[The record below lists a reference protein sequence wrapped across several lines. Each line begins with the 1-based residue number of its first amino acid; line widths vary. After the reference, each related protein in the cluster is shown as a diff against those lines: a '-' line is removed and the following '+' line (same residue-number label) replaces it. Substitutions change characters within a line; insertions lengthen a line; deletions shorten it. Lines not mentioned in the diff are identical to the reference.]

1 MSDLLMY
8 TLYAPTWTARKLD
21 KKATKQVKETNGVK
35 DGVNAGNF
43 NKLILPDCAELT
55 AIQSFIGMTR
65 NEFYLRTA
73 AWGEQRGIR
82 VGKAEFHMDT
92 MAWFGDRKA
101 ALEPML
107 DALEAV
113 YPSKIAQAEYDMH
126 GLFDIADYPSWDVVR
141 SKFALDLFPQPLP
154 NVEDIRVMADIPE
167 DQRKAIEEDMHT
179 RTASAFAGAVTEAF
193 TTLLEPIAHMAKQL
207 KAYEGATHTRTKK
220 DGTITET
227 RGKLHESLHENVR
240 IMAAA
245 ARRLNLTNDANI
257 EALATAAEALV
268 EGVTKDDLKDNDL
281 FRAEKAKAAEKLA
294 ARISKFLP

>member
-8 TLYAPTWTARKLD
+8 TMYAPVWTARKLD

-43 NKLILPDCAELT
+43 NKLILPDCTELT
-55 AIQSFIGMTR
+55 AIQSFIGATR

-82 VGKAEFHMDT
+82 VGKAENHMDT

-101 ALEPML
+101 ALEPLL
-107 DALEAV
+107 DALETV
-113 YPSKIAQAEYDMH
+113 YPAKIAQAEYDMH

-141 SKFALDLFPQPLP
+141 GKFALDLFPQPLP
-154 NVEDIRVMADIPE
+154 NASDIRIMADIPE
-167 DQRKAIEEDMHT
+167 AQREAIEADMAA
-179 RTASAFAGAVTEAF
+179 RTSKAFASAVAEAF
-193 TTLLEPIAHMAKQL
+193 ETLLAPIAHMAKQL
-207 KAYEGATHTRTKK
+207 KAYTAGDAKR
-220 DGTITET
+220 
-227 RGKLHESLHENVR
+227 LHESLHENVR

-245 ARRLNLTNDANI
+245 ARRLNLTNDPNI
-257 EALATAAEALV
+257 EALASAAEKLV

-281 FRAEKAKAAEKLA
+281 FRATKATAAEKLA
-294 ARISKFLP
+294 ARIGKFLP